1 MCVDHEDKLLPSKK
15 FLLKWYSKNS
25 FNDLFW
31 KKKQN
36 QKLERAGQIML
47 NSILFCSIVIIA
59 YGSRL

>member
-1 MCVDHEDKLLPSKK
+1 MIY
-15 FLLKWYSKNS
+15 FGKN
-25 FNDLFW
+25 
-31 KKKQN
+31 KQN